1 MAGLPARG
9 SNRAQAHLRLIA
21 PKAKG
26 IAMTPLNRQARL
38 TGFLYLLLAM
48 VGPLRLIYIP
58 TTLFDSDHPA
68 QTAANITAHETL
80 FRWGMFGDLFIGT
93 MLIFVVLAL
102 YRLLKPA
109 GPTLAVLMMILGG
122 LLPSAIYFINTAND
136 AAALVLVRGAPF
148 LDAFNQAQ
156 RESLAMLF
164 LRVHREVITAAETLW
179 GLWLIPL
186 AILVW
191 RCGFLPRV
199 LAVWLILNAF
209 AYVAQ
214 SFAGFVMPELSD
226 RLDPICFPLQL
237 GEVAFM
243 LWILV
248 FGARRY
254 ILMGRTTA

>member
-1 MAGLPARG
+1 
-9 SNRAQAHLRLIA
+9 
-21 PKAKG
+21 
-26 IAMTPLNRQARL
+26 MTPLNTQARL
-38 TGFLYLLLAM
+38 AGFLYLLICL

-58 TTLFDSDHPA
+58 TALFVSGNPA
-68 QTAANITAHETL
+68 QTAANIATHETL

-93 MLIFVVLAL
+93 VLIFVVLAL

-109 GPTLAVLMMILGG
+109 GPVLAVLVVVLGG

-136 AAALVLVRGAPF
+136 AAALILIRGAPF
-148 LDAFNQAQ
+148 LDAFSQAQ

-164 LRVHREVITAAETLW
+164 LRVHRDVITAAETLW

-186 AILVW
+186 ALLVW

-199 LAVWLILNAF
+199 LAVWLMLNAL

-214 SFAGFVMPELSD
+214 SFAGFVMPHLSD
-226 RLDPICFPLQL
+226 RLDTFCFPLQL

-243 LWILV
+243 LWLLA

-254 ILMGRTTA
+254 ILMGNKNT

>member
-1 MAGLPARG
+1 
-9 SNRAQAHLRLIA
+9 
-21 PKAKG
+21 
-26 IAMTPLNRQARL
+26 MTPLNQQARL
-38 TGFLYLLLAM
+38 AGFLYLLLAL
-48 VGPLRLIYIP
+48 VGPVRLIYIP
-58 TTLFDSDHPA
+58 NTLFVSGNA
-68 QTAANITAHETL
+68 AETAANIAAHETL

-93 MLIFVVLAL
+93 ILIFVVLAL

-109 GPTLAVLMMILGG
+109 GPTLAVVMMILGG

-136 AAALVLVRGAPF
+136 AAALVLVKGAPF
-148 LDAFNQAQ
+148 LDAFSQAQ
-156 RESLAMLF
+156 RESLAVLF
-164 LRVHREVITAAETLW
+164 LRIHREVVTAAETLW

-199 LAVWLILNAF
+199 LAVWLVLNAL

-214 SFAGFVMPELSD
+214 SFAGFVMPQLSEG
-226 RLDPICFPLQL
+226 LDGVCFPLQL

-243 LWILV
+243 LWLLV

-254 ILMGRTTA
+254 ILMGSKTA

>member
-1 MAGLPARG
+1 
-9 SNRAQAHLRLIA
+9 
-21 PKAKG
+21 
-26 IAMTPLNRQARL
+26 MTALNRDARL
-38 TGFLYLLLAM
+38 AGFTYLLICL

-58 TTLFDSDHPA
+58 SALLVSGNPA
-68 QTAANITAHETL
+68 ETATNIVAHEAL

-93 MLIFVVLAL
+93 TLIFVVLAL
-102 YRLLKPA
+102 YRLLKST
-109 GPTLAVLMMILGG
+109 GPTLAVTMVIFGG

-148 LDAFNQAQ
+148 LDAFSQAQ

-164 LRVHREVITAAETLW
+164 LRVHREVITAAEMLW

-199 LAVWLILNAF
+199 LAVWLMLNAF

-214 SFAGFVMPELSD
+214 SFAGFVMPQLSD
-226 RLDPICFPLQL
+226 SLDTVCLPLQL

-243 LWILV
+243 LWLLV
-248 FGARRY
+248 FGARRF
-254 ILMGRTTA
+254 ILTGNKTT

>member
-1 MAGLPARG
+1 
-9 SNRAQAHLRLIA
+9 
-21 PKAKG
+21 
-26 IAMTPLNRQARL
+26 MTPLNRDARL
-38 TGFLYLLLAM
+38 AGFTYLLVCL

-58 TTLFDSDHPA
+58 SALLVSGNPA
-68 QTAANITAHETL
+68 ETATNIAAHETL

-93 MLIFVVLAL
+93 TLIFVVLAL
-102 YRLLKPA
+102 HRLLKSA
-109 GPTLAVLMMILGG
+109 GPTLAVAMVIFGG

-148 LDAFNQAQ
+148 LDAFSQAQ

-164 LRVHREVITAAETLW
+164 LRVHREVITAAEMLW

-199 LAVWLILNAF
+199 LAVWLMLNAL

-214 SFAGFVMPELSD
+214 SFAGFVMPQLSES
-226 RLDPICFPLQL
+226 LDTACFPLQL

-243 LWILV
+243 LWLLI
-248 FGARRY
+248 FGARRF
-254 ILMGRTTA
+254 ILTGNKAQ

>member
-1 MAGLPARG
+1 
-9 SNRAQAHLRLIA
+9 
-21 PKAKG
+21 
-26 IAMTPLNRQARL
+26 MTPLNRQARL
-38 TGFLYLLLAM
+38 AGFLYLMLAL

-58 TTLFDSDHPA
+58 TTLFGSDHPA
-68 QTAANITAHETL
+68 EIAANITAHETL

-93 MLIFVVLAL
+93 ILIFVVLAL

-148 LDAFNQAQ
+148 LDAFDQAQ

-179 GLWLIPL
+179 GLWLVPL

-199 LAVWLILNAF
+199 LAVWLVLNAV

-214 SFAGFVMPELSD
+214 SFAGFVMPHLSEV
-226 RLDPICFPLQL
+226 LDAICLPLQL
-237 GEVAFM
+237 GEIAFM
-243 LWILV
+243 LWLLV

-254 ILMGRTTA
+254 VLMGSKNA

>member
-1 MAGLPARG
+1 
-9 SNRAQAHLRLIA
+9 
-21 PKAKG
+21 
-26 IAMTPLNRQARL
+26 MTSLHRQARL
-38 TGFLYLLLAM
+38 AGFLYLLIVL

-58 TTLFDSDHPA
+58 GALFVNGNPA
-68 QTAANITAHETL
+68 ETAANIAAHETL
-80 FRWGMFGDLFIGT
+80 FRWGIFGDLFIGT

-102 YRLLKPA
+102 YRLLDTA
-109 GPTLAVLMMILGG
+109 GRTLAVSMVIFGG

-179 GLWLIPL
+179 GLWLLPL

-191 RCGFLPRV
+191 RCGFLPRM
-199 LAVWLILNAF
+199 LAVWLALNGL
-209 AYVAQ
+209 AYIAQ
-214 SFAGFVMPELSD
+214 SFAGFVMPQLSE
-226 RLDPICFPLQL
+226 RLDEICFPLQL

-243 LWILV
+243 LWLLA

-254 ILMGRTTA
+254 LLIGRTVA